1 MPRPKKT
8 HREYRFEIDAYTPET
23 IPMSRLAQ
31 YLGDLAKIMGEDASV
46 HFVRV
51 DKGSTVPVVQV
62 DWEAEPKV
70 RERIRAVKF
79 DEGPAEPRRAYR
91 ELNRRLIEDNAR
103 GTLIDPGKSKVLR
116 FPGRAGATQP
126 EFGPF
131 NQAGSLIGVPIK
143 VGGENDP
150 VTVHLDDG
158 KAKHILSATRAI
170 AKEIAEF
177 LFTGVVRIDGIGRWY
192 RNRMGEWELHGFNAK
207 SVTPIADGDVIHDV
221 EKLRAIP
228 ADWKGREDPIGELLS
243 MRSGQKVQ

>member
-1 MPRPKKT
+1 MPRLKKP
-8 HREYRFEIDAYTPET
+8 REYRFQIDAFSPAT

-51 DKGSTVPVVQV
+51 EGGSTVPIVAVE
-62 DWEAEPKV
+62 WEAEPKV

-79 DEGPAEPRRAYR
+79 NEGSAEARRAYR
-91 ELNRRLIEDNAR
+91 ELNRRLIEDNAG

-131 NQAGSLIGVPIK
+131 SQVGSVIGVPIK

-150 VTVHLDDG
+150 VTVHIEDG
-158 KAKHILSATRAI
+158 KTKHIVWATRDI
-170 AKEIAEF
+170 AKDIAQY
-177 LFTGVVRIDGIGRWY
+177 LFTGVVRVEGVGRWF
-192 RNRMGEWELHGFNAK
+192 RNRMGEWELHAFNAK
-207 SVTPIADGDVIHDV
+207 SVTPIADGDILHDV

-228 ADWKGREDPIGELLS
+228 AEWKDREDPIGELLS